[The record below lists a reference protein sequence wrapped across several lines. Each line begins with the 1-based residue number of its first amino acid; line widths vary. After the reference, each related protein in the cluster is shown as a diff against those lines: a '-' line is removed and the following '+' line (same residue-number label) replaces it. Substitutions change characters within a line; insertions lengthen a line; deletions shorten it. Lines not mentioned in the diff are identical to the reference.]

1 MLTSAIMLLKVNS
14 AFLVKMPI
22 SGGSVVE
29 GVVGNPR
36 FINPVLAISEAD
48 KSLVSLIY
56 SGLVRIDTSG
66 EVRNDLAENV
76 LVSEDGLTYEVTLR
90 KDVVFH
96 DDRPVTADDV
106 VFTIQKILDPNIK
119 SPQYGDFA
127 GVSISK
133 VDEHK
138 VSFSLRKPYSPF
150 IKNLTIGI
158 LPKHIWSTVTD
169 DEFSFSQWNVLPIGS
184 GPYMVEKTDR
194 DSGGIPNYYDLV
206 PFDEYLYEKPFIT
219 HYIFKFYSSETDILE
234 AYDGGEVDIL
244 GGISPDEA
252 LTINRNRSDITNSP
266 LPRIFGVFFNQNANK
281 ALLDKN
287 VREALDTAAP
297 KEEILKIVLNGFGK
311 VINGPLPPMFSRTS
325 TTESLRT
332 ASERIE
338 AASSTLAKAGWVKN
352 KDTGILEKKNKND
365 TIKLSFSISTS
376 DNPDLEKVAQ
386 MLEVAWTSLGA
397 EVKVSIYESGDLN
410 QNVIRP
416 RKYDA
421 LLFGEV
427 IGKDGDAFPFWHSS
441 ERNDPGLNIALYVN
455 SQVDKILESIRSER
469 DEEKKQ
475 ELYLSFEKAIMS
487 DVPAVFLYS
496 PNYIYVVPD
505 NLNGIRMEKLST
517 PQDRYRGVRN
527 WYVETNSVWRIFA
540 DK

>member
-56 SGLVRIDTSG
+56 SGLVRIDTTG

>member
-56 SGLVRIDTSG
+56 SGLVRIDTTG

-90 KDVVFH
+90 KDAVFH